1 MAGGT
6 GRLDPL
12 PAAPGVQPSAL
23 PEPSADTDPRD
34 RRRRL
39 RTALGLTGA
48 LLLGAILRIALLP
61 LPGSPDVGS
70 WKAWSFAAATDV
82 TSIYGVG
89 GNPPERRLIQWR
101 GIKSTTEY
109 PPLALYELA
118 VVGRLYSAIN
128 PAYPDSA
135 VLTSL
140 VKSPG
145 IVAELALVIALLTWG
160 RRVLGDAVAI
170 WVAVAIWLNPAII
183 LNGAALGYLDAQMAV
198 PALLALVAAGAG
210 LPALAG
216 ALTAVAVLTKA
227 QALFIAPVVLF
238 AAIDIKFRLARDA
251 DASKPP
257 PKPVFVLGWF
267 LIGGALAGAA
277 IVLPI
282 AVRGAWPSMVQ
293 AISRLAAHDM
303 LSGNALN
310 AWWLVTWVVRAA
322 YALHL
327 GWFAAFTMPVRILG
341 RSRFMEIGYPD
352 PKLIG
357 TAIVA
362 LLIGWRLWRTRDGL
376 PLAGWAATAGWC
388 VFAYFMFGAQ
398 VHENHL
404 YLAVPFFALAAGLDR
419 RLRPLFYALSAIVA
433 INMYV
438 FYGLSEGWPPL
449 VNRAWTVVDLTVV
462 LSVINLGVFFW
473 VTAETTGPPP
483 NARNWDVEE
492 D

>member
-1 MAGGT
+1 M
-6 GRLDPL
+6 
-12 PAAPGVQPSAL
+12 PGQ
-23 PEPSADTDPRD
+23 SADIEPIARQ
-34 RRRRL
+34 RRL
-39 RTALGLTGA
+39 RTALGITGA
-48 LLLGAILRIALLP
+48 LLLGATVRIALLP

-70 WKAWSFAAATDV
+70 WKAWSFAAATDA

-89 GNPPERRLIQWR
+89 GNPPERRLIHWR

-109 PPLALYELA
+109 PPLAIYELA
-118 VVGRLYSAIN
+118 VVGRVYGAID
-128 PAYPDSA
+128 PAYTDTA
-135 VLTSL
+135 LLTSL
-140 VKSPG
+140 VKVPG
-145 IVAELALVIALLTWG
+145 LVAELALVVALLTWG
-160 RRVLGDAVAI
+160 RRVLGDQPAVWI
-170 WVAVAIWLNPAII
+170 AVAIWLNPAVI

-198 PALLALVAAGAG
+198 PAVLALVAAGAG
-210 LPALAG
+210 RPALAG

-238 AAIDIKFRLARDA
+238 AAVDIKFRLARANDS
-251 DASKPP
+251 SKRT
-257 PKPVFVLGWF
+257 PKPLFVLGSF
-267 LIGGALAGAA
+267 LLGGMLVSAA

-282 AVRGAWPSMVQ
+282 VVRGAWPSMVQ

-310 AWWLVTWVVRAA
+310 AWWLVTWIVRAL
-322 YALHL
+322 YALDL
-327 GWFAAFTMPVRILG
+327 GWFRALTMPVRILG
-341 RSRFMEIGYPD
+341 RSRFMEIGFPD

-362 LLIGWRLWRTRDGL
+362 LLIGWRLWRTRAGL
-376 PLAGWAATAGWC
+376 PLSGWAATAGWC

-419 RLRPLFYALSAIVA
+419 RLRGLFYAVSAIVFV
-433 INMYV
+433 NMYV

-449 VNRAWTVVDLTVV
+449 INRAWTVVDLTVV
-462 LSVINLGVFFW
+462 LSLINLGAFFW
-473 VTAETTGPPP
+473 ITAETTGPARD
-483 NARNWDVEE
+483 ARNWDVEE